1 MRRRLPRRRRADGS
15 MTLLAHLLE
24 VQRRLVRAAAAVLV
38 GGVVG
43 WILTN
48 LIWSQLESPLVAMAK
63 SNGVVARINFT
74 TVTAAFDLRL
84 QMAITIGLVLSCP
97 VWLYQIFAFLV
108 PGLTKREKRGAI
120 GFVIAAVPLFLG
132 GCLAGWLVFPHVVAI
147 MTSFVPT
154 GGATLLDAK
163 GYLEFVM
170 KLMLVT
176 GVAFVLPLLLV
187 VLNAAGVL
195 TSRSILGSW
204 RWAIIAITLF
214 TAIATPS
221 ADVVSMLLLALPMV
235 VLFFGAVGV
244 TAVHDSRVA
253 RRLNTELEAVAVL

>member
-1 MRRRLPRRRRADGS
+1 

-24 VQRRLVRAAAAVLV
+24 LQRRLVRAAAAVLA

-48 LIWSQLESPLVAMAK
+48 VIWSQLERPLLAVA
-63 SNGVVARINFT
+63 SSEGVTARINFT

-108 PGLTKREKRGAI
+108 PGLTGRERRGAI
-120 GFVIAAVPLFLG
+120 GFVVAAVPLFLG

-147 MTSFVPT
+147 MTSFVPR

-187 VLNAAGVL
+187 VLNLAGVL
-195 TSRSILGSW
+195 SAHSILGSW
-204 RWAIIAITLF
+204 RWAILAITLF

-221 ADVVSMLLLALPMV
+221 ADVVSMVLLALPMV
-235 VLFFGAVGV
+235 ALFFGAVGI
-244 TAVHDSRVA
+244 TAVHDRRLT
-253 RRLNTELEAVAVL
+253 RRLNAELEPADR